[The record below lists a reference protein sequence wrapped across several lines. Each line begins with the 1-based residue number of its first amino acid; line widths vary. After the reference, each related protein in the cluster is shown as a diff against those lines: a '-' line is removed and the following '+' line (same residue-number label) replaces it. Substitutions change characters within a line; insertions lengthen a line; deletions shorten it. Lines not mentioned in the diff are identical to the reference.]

1 LEINRQIE
9 RQKMWPFARPVSRE
23 SVRTKTFA
31 KLKKGNLKMLLTT
44 IVWILF
50 GGMAG
55 WLAGSIMKRD
65 EMWPIDRI
73 AVGMVGAFIG
83 GFLMNL
89 FGVAGVTGFDLYSL
103 LVAIVGAVVLLFLV
117 GTMRRRLD

>member
-1 LEINRQIE
+1 
-9 RQKMWPFARPVSRE
+9 
-23 SVRTKTFA
+23 
-31 KLKKGNLKMLLTT
+31 MLLTT

-55 WLAGSIMKRD
+55 WLASSIMKRD

-73 AVGMVGAFIG
+73 AVGIVGALIG

-89 FGVAGVTGFDLYSL
+89 FGVAGVTGFNLYSL

-117 GTMRRRLD
+117 GTMQRRFD

>member
-1 LEINRQIE
+1 
-9 RQKMWPFARPVSRE
+9 
-23 SVRTKTFA
+23 
-31 KLKKGNLKMLLTT
+31 MLLTT

>member
-1 LEINRQIE
+1 
-9 RQKMWPFARPVSRE
+9 
-23 SVRTKTFA
+23 
-31 KLKKGNLKMLLTT
+31 MLLTT

-65 EMWPIDRI
+65 KMRPIDRI
-73 AVGMVGAFIG
+73 AVGIVGAFIG

-89 FGVAGVTGFDLYSL
+89 FGVAGVTELNLYSL

-117 GTMRRRLD
+117 GTMQRRLD